1 MSIDTAFRIEYSRCG
16 SASRY
21 ALIEGGI
28 SMTQLTLKEIAR
40 LAGVSRTTA
49 SRVLND
55 QPHVRSELRERVL
68 RVVAETH
75 YHPNP
80 VARSLA
86 LQESRMIGLVVP
98 RSVHSFFSDP
108 YFPRLTQGIAEACN
122 QYDYTLSLFLV
133 QTPQDEAKVLPKITS
148 RGFLDGVIVQVGQRE
163 DHLIATLAESGLPMV
178 VAGRPEITEGI
189 SFIDVDN
196 VEGARNAVLHLL
208 KLGRRRVATITGGL
222 NTAVGLDRK
231 VGYERAHVEMGLLCD
246 PALIVEGDFTESSA
260 YQAMEHLLQYHPD
273 AVFAASDIM
282 AVGAIHAI
290 QHHGLNVPSDIAVV
304 GYDDLSPA
312 LMVTPTLTT
321 IRQPVRRFGIQAVT
335 ALLELLKHGSQ
346 PPRQVIMGTELVVR
360 ESCGASRVG

>member
-1 MSIDTAFRIEYSRCG
+1 
-16 SASRY
+16 
-21 ALIEGGI
+21 
-28 SMTQLTLKEIAR
+28 MTQLTLKEIAR

-163 DHLIATLAESGLPMV
+163 DHLIATLADSGLPMV
-178 VAGRPEITEGI
+178 VAGRPEITEGV

-231 VGYERAHVEMGLLCD
+231 VGYERAHAEMGVPCD
-246 PALIVEGDFTESSA
+246 PALIVEGDFTENSA
-260 YQAMEHLLQYHPD
+260 YQAMEHLLPYQPD

-290 QHHGLNVPSDIAVV
+290 QHHGLNVPRDISVV
-304 GYDDLSPA
+304 GYDDLPPA

-335 ALLELLKHGSQ
+335 TLLELLKNGPH
-346 PPRQVIMGTELVVR
+346 PPRQVIMGTEIVVR
-360 ESCGASRVG
+360 ESCGAVLAGGAKIS

>member
-1 MSIDTAFRIEYSRCG
+1 
-16 SASRY
+16 
-21 ALIEGGI
+21 
-28 SMTQLTLKEIAR
+28 MTQLTLKEIAR

-163 DHLIATLAESGLPMV
+163 DHLIATLADSGLPMV
-178 VAGRPEITEGI
+178 VAGRPEITEGV

-260 YQAMEHLLQYHPD
+260 YQAMEHLLPYQPD

-290 QHHGLNVPSDIAVV
+290 QHHGLNVPRDISVV
-304 GYDDLSPA
+304 GYDDLPPA

-335 ALLELLKHGSQ
+335 TLLELLKNGPH
-346 PPRQVIMGTELVVR
+346 PPRQVIMGTEIVVR
-360 ESCGASRVG
+360 ESCGAVLAGGAKIS

>member
-1 MSIDTAFRIEYSRCG
+1 
-16 SASRY
+16 
-21 ALIEGGI
+21 
-28 SMTQLTLKEIAR
+28 MTQLTLKEIAS

-68 RVVAETH
+68 RVVAETR

-148 RGFLDGVIVQVGQRE
+148 RGFLDGVVVQVGQRE
-163 DHLIATLAESGLPMV
+163 DHLIATLADSGLPMV
-178 VAGRPEITEGI
+178 VAGRPEIADRV
-189 SFIDVDN
+189 SFIDVN
-196 VEGARNAVLHLL
+196 NIEGAYNAVIHLL
-208 KLGRRRVATITGGL
+208 KLGRRRIATITGGL

-231 VGYERAHVEMGLLCD
+231 LGFERAHAEMGIPFD
-246 PALIVEGDFTESSA
+246 PTLIAEGDFTENSA
-260 YQAMEHLLQYHPD
+260 YHAMERLLQHHPD

-282 AVGAIHAI
+282 AVGAIHAL
-290 QHHGLNVPSDIAVV
+290 QQHGLSVPQDIAVV
-304 GYDDLSPA
+304 GYDDLPPA

-335 ALLELLKHGSQ
+335 TLLDILKNGPQ
-346 PPRQVIMGTELVVR
+346 PPRQVVMGTELVVR
-360 ESCGASRVG
+360 ESCGFSKRLTRQ